1 MFGNHTQAG
10 PLREA
15 RMAPR
20 DPVPLL
26 LGTSFAIREMERALE
41 GIAQADVNLLI
52 QGEPGTGK
60 RILAQAIH
68 ARSPRSRE
76 PFHAL
81 NLGGL
86 TEAQAEREF
95 FGDAGVTRLVQ
106 LGARPTLYLEAVEAL
121 SPTLQV
127 HLAEIIAAGNRWS
140 NVRLITS
147 TVAPLDELVRLGRFR
162 RDLATHFGVMRFV
175 LPPLRERREDIRAIA
190 EAYARRWCESTGK
203 SRLSFAPAALAEL
216 ASYSWPGN
224 VRELE
229 QTLEAALAVTRS
241 GEIGVER
248 IRALLGRRPRR
259 YTAPDVFPLRQLERD
274 YIMSVLVGCNWN
286 QSLAARRLGIGR
298 NTLLR
303 KVRQFGLVAKAAA
316 A

>member
-1 MFGNHTQAG
+1 MFGHHAPAA

-15 RMAPR
+15 RIMRR
-20 DPVPLL
+20 DPLPLL
-26 LGTSFAIREMERALE
+26 LGTSMPMREIERALD

-68 ARSPRSRE
+68 ARSFRSRE

-81 NLGGL
+81 ALGGL

-95 FGDAGVTRLVQ
+95 FGDEDVTRLVQ

-121 SPTLQV
+121 SPKLQA
-127 HLAEIIAAGNRWS
+127 HLAEIIATGNRWA
-140 NVRLITS
+140 NVRLIAG
-147 TVAPLDELVRLGRFR
+147 TVASLDELVRLGRFR
-162 RDLATHFGVMRFV
+162 HDLATHLGAVRFV
-175 LPPLRERREDIRAIA
+175 LPSLRERREDIRAIA

-203 SRLSFAPAALAEL
+203 ARLSFARAALAEL
-216 ASYSWPGN
+216 ASYTWPGN
-224 VRELE
+224 LRELE

-259 YTAPDVFPLRQLERD
+259 YVAPDVFPLRQLERD
-274 YIMSVLVGCNWN
+274 YITSVLVGCNWN

-303 KVRQFGLVAKAAA
+303 KVRQFGLAKAAA